1 MGTLVM
7 FAAMCAAPA
16 AAFYGLEKGL
26 SWLSSYDRKGPAAL
40 AAPGLPGLPRDHPS
54 LQRLVA
60 DLQRLED
67 EYSRIERS
75 DLPAKV
81 HRLQAVSL
89 AYDDVLCECCGALGL
104 PPPTERPMRSIDRLE
119 AQVELA
125 RHGLTW

>member
-7 FAAMCAAPA
+7 LAAMCAAPA
-16 AAFYGLEKGL
+16 VVFYGLDKGL
-26 SWLSSYDRKGPAAL
+26 SWLGSYDGKRPAAS
-40 AAPGLPGLPRDHPS
+40 AAPGLPRDHPS
-54 LQRLVA
+54 LQQLVA

-67 EYSRIERS
+67 EYRRIEHS

-81 HRLQAVSL
+81 HRLQAVSM
-89 AYDDVLCECCGALGL
+89 AYDDVLCECCSALGL
-104 PPPTERPMRSIDRLE
+104 PPPAERPLRSIDRLE